1 MLIVNADDWGRS
13 VAETNATLE
22 CYKTKRITSVS
33 AMVFMEDSERAS
45 ELAHE
50 NRMNAGLHLNFSEQ
64 FTDGRCPGRLRDS
77 HNRIVMFLK
86 RHKYAQIL
94 YNPLLRK
101 EFAYSYHAQSRE
113 FFRLFGRAP
122 SHVDGHHHMH
132 LCANLLFSDVIP
144 AGIRMR
150 RSFSFWPGEKSLLN
164 RTYRALIDRWL
175 QRRYRLPDYFFD
187 LTQSIREK
195 KVARVMELANS
206 SKVELMTHP
215 IIRPEF
221 EYLMGDQFGA
231 MLDRIN
237 TGSHA
242 LV

>member
-1 MLIVNADDWGRS
+1 
-13 VAETNATLE
+13 
-22 CYKTKRITSVS
+22 
-33 AMVFMEDSERAS
+33 
-45 ELAHE
+45 
-50 NRMNAGLHLNFSEQ
+50 
-64 FTDGRCPGRLRDS
+64 
-77 HNRIVMFLK
+77 
-86 RHKYAQIL
+86 
-94 YNPLLRK
+94 
-101 EFAYSYHAQSRE
+101 
-113 FFRLFGRAP
+113 
-122 SHVDGHHHMH
+122 
-132 LCANLLFSDVIP
+132 
-144 AGIRMR
+144 MR